1 VPVDVARYFVT
12 VRQRQVHYRRAGV
25 GPPILML
32 HASTGA
38 SAGLLP
44 LIELLAAQFTV
55 IAPDTAGC
63 GASSPLPVKEPEI
76 DDYATATVELIDAL
90 GLQQVPLYG
99 KHTGAKIALAV
110 AARHP
115 QRVSHLVLDGLSL
128 ATDDERSDLLARY
141 APPIEP
147 VWHGGHLLAL
157 WHQVRNMSL
166 FFPWHDQSAANRLD
180 TDVASALTINS
191 QVVDL
196 LGGEADYRLPFAAGS
211 RMDAIPLLHT
221 IKAEA
226 TILVREGDPIQ
237 AQLSR
242 LTPPPPGVQ
251 VAVLPRSIEP
261 ARAAAFE
268 ITRVVG
274 ARPAGGKAPPPAPVK
289 DLPGAITRGYAPTTV
304 GRLHVRRA
312 GSDTGRP
319 LVMLHASPG
328 SAAGLEPLVIE
339 LARKRTVLAFD
350 TLGHGHSDPPKSQS
364 PDIGFYA
371 SSVVEALDNLQV
383 GPIDLYGSHTGA
395 LIAIEIGLKLPDRIG
410 RLVLDGIPIFS
421 PDERDDLLANYTPF
435 LRPVDDGTHLV
446 RLWHMLRDMSLFWP
460 WYRHTRAG
468 IRPYDPPDPKA
479 LHKRMIDTVRALTT
493 YHLAY
498 RAAFRY
504 PTRARLP
511 MLTQPALM
519 CAGPTDP
526 LLPTLDEAAQLAPAA
541 VKVRTAGT
549 LGLNALT
556 ATVERFNRF
565 LDG

>member
-1 VPVDVARYFVT
+1 
-12 VRQRQVHYRRAGV
+12 
-25 GPPILML
+25 ML

-44 LIELLAAQFTV
+44 LLQLLAVQFTV
-55 IAPDTAGC
+55 IAPDTPGC
-63 GASSPLPVKEPEI
+63 GASSPLSVKEPEI
-76 DDYATATVELIDAL
+76 ADYATATVELIDAL

-99 KHTGAKIALAV
+99 KHTGAKIALAI

-166 FFPWHDQSAANRLD
+166 FFPWHEQRSANRLD
-180 TDVASALTINS
+180 ADIASALTINS

-196 LGGEADYRLPFAAGS
+196 LGAEADYRLPFAAGF
-211 RMDAIPLLHT
+211 RMDATAQLHS
-221 IKAEA
+221 IKAES

-242 LTPPPPGVQ
+242 LTPPPPGVRI
-251 VAVLPRSIEP
+251 AVLPRSVDP

-268 ITRVVG
+268 ITRAVG
-274 ARPAGGKAPPPAPVK
+274 SWSAGAKAPPPSPVR
-289 DLPGAITRGYAPTTV
+289 DLPGAITRMYVANSFGS
-304 GRLHVRRA
+304 LHVRRA
-312 GSDTGRP
+312 GSVAARP

-328 SAAGLEPLVIE
+328 SAAGLEPLIIE
-339 LARKRTVLAFD
+339 LARHRTVLAFD
-350 TLGHGHSDPPKSQS
+350 TLGHGYSDPPRSQS

-371 SSVVEALDNLQV
+371 SSVIEALDTLEV

-395 LIAIEIGLKLPDRIG
+395 LIAIEIGLKAPDRVG
-410 RLVLDGIPIFS
+410 RLILDGIPIFS

-435 LRPVDDGTHLV
+435 LRPMDDGTHLL

-468 IRPYDPPDPKA
+468 VRPYEPPDPMQ
-479 LHKRMIDTVRALTT
+479 LHRRMIDTARALTT

-504 PTRARLP
+504 PTRSRLP
-511 MLTQPALM
+511 MLSQPSLP

-526 LLPTLDEAAQLAPAA
+526 LLPTLDEAARLAPAGSGA
-541 VKVRTAGT
+541 RTAGT
-549 LGLNALT
+549 LDFAALR
-556 ATVERFNRF
+556 ATVETFNRF